1 MNFLLLLLLL
11 IILNKLND
19 NKGDDVVNSVA
30 VEALS
35 EDILCAYANVAW
47 IHLQKNESG
56 VVV

>member
-1 MNFLLLLLLL
+1 MNFLLLLL
-11 IILNKLND
+11 IIFDKLND

-35 EDILCAYANVAW
+35 EDILCACANVAW
-47 IHLQKNESG
+47 IHLQKHESG